1 MVTKVVHCKKEW
13 TNSSR
18 FEPQHLYLISDREI
32 KMDDWYMDDTNAV
45 RKCIVDDKGYWSK
58 RTHYK
63 KIEATTDSSLS
74 LPIIQQSFIEKY
86 VSAQG
91 EIDAVNIEMEFGYPD
106 TPYTGSYIPKL
117 REDGTV
123 VIETV
128 KDIWNKEEIIELIK
142 QFHKDHPLQRGIQ
155 FVGNEVEDWIEQK
168 K

>member
-1 MVTKVVHCKKEW
+1 
-13 TNSSR
+13 
-18 FEPQHLYLISDREI
+18 
-32 KMDDWYMDDTNAV
+32 
-45 RKCIVDDKGYWSK
+45 
-58 RTHYK
+58 
-63 KIEATTDSSLS
+63 
-74 LPIIQQSFIEKY
+74 
-86 VSAQG
+86 
-91 EIDAVNIEMEFGYPD
+91 MEFGYPD

-155 FVGNEVEDWIEQK
+155 FVGNEVEEWFEQK